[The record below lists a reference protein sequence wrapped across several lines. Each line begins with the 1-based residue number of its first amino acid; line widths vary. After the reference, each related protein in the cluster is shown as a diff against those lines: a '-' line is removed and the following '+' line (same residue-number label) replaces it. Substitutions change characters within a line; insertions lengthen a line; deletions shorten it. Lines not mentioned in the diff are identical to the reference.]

1 MDTIGIEPKA
11 FRMQSRCDTITL
23 CANLD
28 AHTLGQISKVSATG
42 TRTRVARV
50 RAEYPN
56 QLDYSGIDTS
66 SGHAN
71 IQRCASF
78 SSLDVISSRDTIPKQ
93 NRGRFLLVARKA

>member
-23 CANLD
+23 CAHLD

-42 TRTRVARV
+42 TRTRVTRV

-56 QLDYSGIDTS
+56 QLDYS
-66 SGHAN
+66 A
-71 IQRCASF
+71 A
-78 SSLDVISSRDTIPKQ
+78 
-93 NRGRFLLVARKA
+93 